1 MTLKKFIHIMLSAV
15 LLCAMLI
22 TPASAE
28 ANSTDVISAPTKLL
42 DGKVSTTAV
51 VDSEIKISGGNTKFL
66 YIIFWDEPC
75 DFTIEND
82 VLETEFE
89 GKFLHR
95 LVEIPEVFAGKDFT
109 VTFKKAAKI
118 SEISVYNAKPS
129 ASEVQYW
136 EDNNTVCDLLLF
148 STHADDE
155 QLFFAGTLPLYAADG
170 VTEVQVVYFTDH
182 NNNIARRHELLNGLW
197 TVGVRRYP
205 VISEFPDAYSKSYED
220 AVKNLKNA
228 GFTENDALA
237 FQVEQI
243 RKFKP
248 LVILGHDLLG
258 EYGHG
263 QHILNSTL
271 LTKAIDLAEKAT
283 EFEDSFKLYG
293 AHHTPKL
300 YLHLYNENKIELDL
314 DTPKEYLDGQ
324 TPFEVSKKGFACHA
338 SQQGTWFKTWLN
350 GKNGQITKA
359 TQINTYSPCK
369 FGLYR
374 SIVGNDVLKNDL
386 FENVTRRALLPKEDP
401 ILDVPAENQP
411 ESEPEIP
418 NEKPNTTR
426 TIIIIAICLIGATI
440 CFMAIKKRGKR
451 ANH

>member
-1 MTLKKFIHIMLSAV
+1 MRFKNIINIIL
-15 LLCAMLI
+15 
-22 TPASAE
+22 ASAIICSMLLFPVQ
-28 ANSTDVISAPTKLL
+28 ADTSKSISISAPAKLT
-42 DGKVSTTAV
+42 DGKISTTAV
-51 VDSEIKISGGNTKFL
+51 IESPIEILGTDTEFL

-75 DFTIEND
+75 DFTLSDGN
-82 VLETEFE
+82 VSQEFE

-95 LVEIPEVFAGKDFT
+95 LIEIPKELAGKDIT
-109 VTFKKAAKI
+109 VSFQKSAKI
-118 SEISVYNAKPS
+118 SEISAYDSRPS
-129 ASEVQYW
+129 ENEVQYW

-197 TVGVRRYP
+197 TVGVKRYP
-205 VISEFPDAYSKSYED
+205 VISEFPDAYSESYDD
-220 AVKNLKNA
+220 AVKNLKKS
-228 GFTENDALA
+228 GFSENDALA

-248 LVILGHDLLG
+248 LVILGHDLKG

-271 LTKAIDLAEKAT
+271 LTKAV
-283 EFEDSFKLYG
+283 DSAADSTQFSESFALYG
-293 AHHTPKL
+293 AYDTPKT

-314 DTPKEYLDGQ
+314 DTPKEYLGGK
-324 TPFEVSKKGFACHA
+324 TPFEVSKQGFACHV

-359 TQINTYSPCK
+359 SQINSYSPCQ
-369 FGLYR
+369 FGLFR
-374 SIVGNDVLKNDL
+374 STVGEDVLKNDL
-386 FENVTRRALLPKEDP
+386 FENVTRRALIPTPEP
-401 ILDVPAENQP
+401 EP
-411 ESEPEIP
+411 ESQPKPEPQP
-418 NEKPNTTR
+418 SDNTQKPNSGIR
-426 TIIIIAICLIGATI
+426 TYLIITI
-440 CFMAIKKRGKR
+440 CIAAVVICFIAVRKKHK
-451 ANH
+451 